1 MIEVYQHTNLMNVG
15 LSCKTQEIY
24 LMVFLIR
31 YMDLFMYF
39 ISVYNTV
46 MKIFFITSTAF
57 IIYMMRF

>member
-1 MIEVYQHTNLMNVG
+1 MIEVYQHTNLMSVG